1 MPKSEGRSTQASVT
15 WVDNDSALREAVE
28 FLGGQERY
36 AIDTEFHRERTYYPR
51 LALVQLAAL
60 DRIFVVDPL
69 SVDTSL
75 LVKLFDCDVVAIFH
89 AAQQDLEV
97 LQHACGAIPRSIFD
111 TQLAAGFIGYSSPSL
126 SSLVTAFAGISL
138 PKGDRLTDWLRRPLT
153 SAQVEYAAGD
163 VRYLEHLADMISK
176 EVSELGRNTWVEQA
190 CEELRVRPNGPPEPQ
205 RAWMRVKDIRTLKGK
220 SRWVAQSI
228 AEWRERRAAE
238 IDIPVR
244 HVLSDIAVIG
254 VAQKVPM
261 SPEELAHIRGIDGKQ
276 ANGSL
281 GRSILEAVQEGVSRS
296 ADGELKMPL
305 SDGDDLDRALR
316 PAVTLVSAWVSELSR
331 QQRLDPALL
340 GTRQDIVDLLRR
352 LPTARLG
359 EGWRVDI
366 VGKDID
372 DLVGGRAGLTFTA
385 DGGLKL
391 IPAEG
396 SLS

>member
-254 VAQKVPM
+254 VAQKVPR

-352 LPTARLG
+352 LPRARLG
-359 EGWRVDI
+359 EGWRADI